1 VKKFFSL
8 LPVAGALILAGC
20 ATPYTCELGMECL
33 DTFDA
38 YEAAKAGAGNKES
51 TITDEERMRAENT
64 PLGKG
69 DSRRNGR
76 GSARNGGVAGEG
88 VFAPYAGVKLQ
99 DKPVYAPA
107 QPLRIWIAPWIDGDT
122 EKGDTRLLSGQ
133 FMYVTIGGKWT
144 MGEMNKAGTA
154 GGAMFQPWAPTPK
167 AEERVN
173 PQQRFLK

>member
-1 VKKFFSL
+1 MRKFFSL
-8 LPVAGALILAGC
+8 LPIAGALILAGC
-20 ATPYTCELGMECL
+20 ATPYTCEMGMECL

-38 YEAAKAGAGNKES
+38 YEAARANAGNKES
-51 TITDEERMRAENT
+51 VITEEERIEAENT

-69 DSRRNGR
+69 SNSR
-76 GSARNGGVAGEG
+76 GSRSGSKKGAGADKGG
-88 VFAPYAGVKLQ
+88 FAPYAGVKLQ

-122 EKGDTRLLSGQ
+122 ENGDTRLLSGQ

-144 MGEMNKAGTA
+144 MGEMKDAGTA

-167 AEERVN
+167 GDERVN
-173 PQQRFLK
+173 PSQRFLD